1 LNSNGILERTD
12 ALEAKSLLQP
22 LTEDEQR
29 ELRKLWRKA
38 PKTPEEEE
46 QARKMRNARQ
56 RGRTYEKSKAR
67 QLGGRADGR
76 VGKKD
81 VVLGMFYIECKNI
94 AKTPAF
100 NTKVMAE
107 ASSHC
112 TGKYSGQIPV
122 ALVRNS
128 TTGEELVIL
137 KYTDFKDLHGKE
149 K

>member
-1 LNSNGILERTD
+1 MNPADIQERVT
-12 ALEAKSLLQP
+12 ALETKQTMQGLS
-22 LTEDEQR
+22 EDEQR
-29 ELRKLWRKA
+29 ELRKLWRRA
-38 PKTPEEEE
+38 PPSPEEQE
-46 QARKMRNARQ
+46 QARKRRNARQ
-56 RGRTYEKSKAR
+56 RGKRYERSKAH

-81 VVLGMFYIECKNI
+81 VVVGMFYIECKNY

-107 ASSHC
+107 ASGHC

-122 ALVRNS
+122 ALIRNS
-128 TTGEELVIL
+128 TTGEELVIM
-137 KYTDFKDLHGKE
+137 KYVDWKDLHGK